1 MMFVWGIKMTEKY
14 AKCDKVL
21 CLKLQMEEKRRRS
34 FGGAAGM

>member
-1 MMFVWGIKMTEKY
+1 MMFVWGIKMTGKC

-21 CLKLQMEEKRRRS
+21 CLKLQKEEKRRRS